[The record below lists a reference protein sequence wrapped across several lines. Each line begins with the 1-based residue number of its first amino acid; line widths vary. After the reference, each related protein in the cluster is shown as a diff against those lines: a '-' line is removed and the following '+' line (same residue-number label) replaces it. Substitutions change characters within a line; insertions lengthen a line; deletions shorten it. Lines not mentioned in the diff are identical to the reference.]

1 MPSSPDHLARLLDP
15 DYLADVHG
23 LTLDDIRRM
32 RTECQEAEAS
42 LSYLRRL
49 IQGRLDIVHAYMERP
64 AGSDAPDLSSVVDNL
79 AGILAGPGR
88 SAGGPGRNPILYS
101 PDTDEMAELTVE
113 LDDILGA
120 DDVGRLAGLDD
131 AQLADLAG
139 RLRDLENRVSAER
152 RGLHERIDTLQAELV
167 ARHKQGTASLDG
179 LLT

>member
-1 MPSSPDHLARLLDP
+1 MPSSQEDLARLLDP
-15 DYLADVHG
+15 GYLADVSG
-23 LTLDDIRRM
+23 LSLDDIRRM
-32 RTECQEAEAS
+32 RAECQEAEAS

-64 AGSDAPDLSSVVDNL
+64 EGTAAPDLSSVVDNL

-88 SAGGPGRNPILYS
+88 STGPSRNPVLYS
-101 PDTDEMAELTVE
+101 PDTDEMAALTVE
-113 LDDILGA
+113 LDTILGA
-120 DDVGRLAGLDD
+120 DDIAQLAGFDD
-131 AQLADLAG
+131 AELADLAG

-167 ARHKQGTASLDG
+167 ERHKSGSASLDG

>member
-1 MPSSPDHLARLLDP
+1 
-15 DYLADVHG
+15 
-23 LTLDDIRRM
+23 M
-32 RTECQEAEAS
+32 RAECQEAEAS

-64 AGSDAPDLSSVVDNL
+64 EGSAAPDLSSVVENL

-88 SAGGPGRNPILYS
+88 STGPSRNPVLYS

-113 LDDILGA
+113 LDTILGA
-120 DDVGRLAGLDD
+120 DDVANLAGFDD
-131 AQLADLAG
+131 AALAELAG

-167 ARHKQGTASLDG
+167 ERHKSGTASLDG

>member
-1 MPSSPDHLARLLDP
+1 MPSTPEDLARLLDP
-15 DYLADVHG
+15 EYLAHVDG
-23 LTLDDIRRM
+23 LELADIRRM
-32 RTECQEAEAS
+32 RSECQEAEAA

-64 AGSDAPDLSSVVDNL
+64 EGSAAPDLSSVVENL

-88 SAGGPGRNPILYS
+88 STGPSRNPVLYS
-101 PDTDEMAELTVE
+101 PDTEEMAELTVE
-113 LDDILGA
+113 LDGILGA
-120 DDVGRLAGLDD
+120 DEVAQLASLDD

-167 ARHKQGTASLDG
+167 ERHKSGTASLDG

>member
-1 MPSSPDHLARLLDP
+1 MPSPQDNLSRLLDP
-15 DYLADVHG
+15 TYLHG
-23 LTLDDIRRM
+23 VDGLSVDDIRRM
-32 RTECQEAEAS
+32 RAECQEAEAS

-49 IQGRLDIVHAYMERP
+49 IQGRMDIVHAYIDRP

-88 SAGGPGRNPILYS
+88 SGGPGRNPVLHT
-101 PDTDEMAELTVE
+101 PDTDEMAGLTTE

-120 DDVGRLAGLDD
+120 DEIGHLSQLDE

-139 RLRDLENRVSAER
+139 RLRELEIRVSSER

-167 ARHKQGTASLDG
+167 ERHKTGRASVDG
-179 LLT
+179 LLS

>member
-1 MPSSPDHLARLLDP
+1 MPSSQEDLARLLDP
-15 DYLADVHG
+15 GYLADVPG
-23 LTLDDIRRM
+23 LSLDDIRRM
-32 RTECQEAEAS
+32 RAECQEAEAS

-64 AGSDAPDLSSVVDNL
+64 EGSASPDLSSVVDNL

-88 SAGGPGRNPILYS
+88 STGPSRNPVLHS

-113 LDDILGA
+113 LDTILGA
-120 DDVGRLAGLDD
+120 DDVARLAGFDD
-131 AQLADLAG
+131 AELADLAG

-167 ARHKQGTASLDG
+167 ERHKSGNASLDG